1 MRFAT
6 FNVNNIN
13 SRLPNLLD
21 WLKRTRPDVVALQEL
36 KAADTQFPKR
46 EIEEAGYRAVWRGE
60 KAWNGVAI
68 LARGFE
74 PVVTR
79 TALPGD
85 SKDTQSR
92 YLEAAVNGVLVA
104 ALYAPNGNPQPG
116 PKFAYKLAW
125 MDRLVKHAAALLAE
139 DVPVVLAGDFN
150 IVPTDRDIYVSKSGT
165 YAKNALV
172 QPESRERFGRLL
184 AQGWVDAIRTLHP
197 DEPMYTFWDYLRNA
211 WAKNSGLRIDHFLLS
226 PTLAKRLIAAG
237 VDRDERAK
245 PRASDHAPAWIEL
258 MGEGKM
264 PRRVAKAPA
273 KITKVKPASKAP
285 AKAPAK
291 KAAASA
297 TAKPKEA
304 SARPLLVIDGDNFA
318 HRSYH
323 ALPSSIMRAGKRPGG
338 AIVGFANFLLRI
350 YAAEQPRA
358 VLVGWDTLDAST
370 YRHDAYP
377 AYQSG
382 REFDDALLEQLAL
395 LPEVVAAC
403 GFANARGAGFE
414 ADDFLASAVTAEEKR
429 GGQALIASGDRDMFQ
444 LASARTTILYPKPG
458 GITERM
464 TPAEVRERYGVEP
477 AQVPDFIALRGDP
490 SDKLPGARGVG
501 EKGAANLVRQ
511 FGSLEAM
518 LKAGR
523 FPEQADDLRLFKKI
537 ATMNRKAPLPRL
549 ADQTPTWCTAG
560 ALMRK
565 WELNNVAKRMEELAR
580 GAQG

>member
-1 MRFAT
+1 
-6 FNVNNIN
+6 
-13 SRLPNLLD
+13 
-21 WLKRTRPDVVALQEL
+21 
-36 KAADTQFPKR
+36 
-46 EIEEAGYRAVWRGE
+46 
-60 KAWNGVAI
+60 
-68 LARGFE
+68 
-74 PVVTR
+74 
-79 TALPGD
+79 
-85 SKDTQSR
+85 
-92 YLEAAVNGVLVA
+92 
-104 ALYAPNGNPQPG
+104 
-116 PKFAYKLAW
+116 
-125 MDRLVKHAAALLAE
+125 
-139 DVPVVLAGDFN
+139 
-150 IVPTDRDIYVSKSGT
+150 
-165 YAKNALV
+165 
-172 QPESRERFGRLL
+172 
-184 AQGWVDAIRTLHP
+184 
-197 DEPMYTFWDYLRNA
+197 
-211 WAKNSGLRIDHFLLS
+211 
-226 PTLAKRLIAAG
+226 
-237 VDRDERAK
+237 
-245 PRASDHAPAWIEL
+245 
-258 MGEGKM
+258 
-264 PRRVAKAPA
+264 
-273 KITKVKPASKAP
+273 
-285 AKAPAK
+285 
-291 KAAASA
+291 
-297 TAKPKEA
+297 
-304 SARPLLVIDGDNFA
+304 
-318 HRSYH
+318 
-323 ALPSSIMRAGKRPGG
+323 
-338 AIVGFANFLLRI
+338 
-350 YAAEQPRA
+350 
-358 VLVGWDTLDAST
+358 LDAST

-403 GFANARGAGFE
+403 GFANARGAGYE

-444 LASARTTILYPKPG
+444 LASAHTTILYPKPG

-549 ADQTPTWCTAG
+549 ADQTPTWATAA

>member
-1 MRFAT
+1 MKIAT

-13 SRLPNLLD
+13 SRLANLLD
-21 WLKRTRPDVVALQEL
+21 WLKRARPDVVSLQEL
-36 KAADTQFPKR
+36 KAADTQFPRR
-46 EIEEAGYRAVWRGE
+46 EIEKAGYRAVWRGE
-60 KAWNGVAI
+60 RAWNGVAI

-79 TALPGD
+79 TSLPGD
-85 SKDTQSR
+85 PSDGQSR
-92 YLEAAVNGVLVA
+92 YLEAAVNGVLVTSI
-104 ALYAPNGNPQPG
+104 YAPNGNPQPG
-116 PKFAYKLAW
+116 PKFGYKLAW
-125 MDRLVKHAAALLAE
+125 MERLINHASTLMAE
-139 DVPVVLAGDFN
+139 GVPVVMAGDFN
-150 IVPTDRDIYVSKSGT
+150 IVPTDFDIYVSKSGT

-172 QPESRERFGRLL
+172 QPASRDAFRRLV
-184 AQGWVDAIRTLHP
+184 AQGWVDAIRKLHP
-197 DEPMYTFWDYLRNA
+197 NEPMYTYWDYLRNA
-211 WAKNSGLRIDHFLLS
+211 WAHNSGLRIDHLLLS
-226 PTLAKRLIAAG
+226 PAAAKRLAAAG

-245 PRASDHAPAWIEL
+245 PGASDHVPAWIEL
-258 MGEGKM
+258 KGEGKM

-273 KITKVKPASKAP
+273 KVTAVKPA
-285 AKAPAK
+285 
-291 KAAASA
+291 ASA
-297 TAKPKEA
+297 PPKPKTGA
-304 SARPLLVIDGDNFA
+304 TRPLLVIDGDNFA

-323 ALPSSIMRAGKRPGG
+323 ALPKSIMRAGKKPGN
-338 AIVGFANFLLRI
+338 AIVGFTNFLLRI
-350 YAAEQPRA
+350 YTAEQPRA

-382 REFDDALLEQLAL
+382 REFDDALLEQLDL
-395 LPEVVAAC
+395 LPEVVSAF

-414 ADDFLASAVTAEEKR
+414 ADDFLASAVAAEEKR
-429 GGQALIASGDRDMFQ
+429 GGDVLVASGDRDMFQ
-444 LASARTTILYPKPG
+444 LVSAYTTILFPKPG
-458 GITERM
+458 GVTERM
-464 TPAEVRERYGVEP
+464 GPPQVRERYGVEP

-549 ADQTPTWCTAG
+549 PDQTPTWGKAA

-565 WELNNVAKRMEELAR
+565 WELNNIAKRLEELAS
-580 GAQG
+580 A